1 MMMRDAE
8 DDDDEEEVV
17 GDLATSAEEEA
28 DVIEEDAWAQ
38 RGGSVS
44 TLSSVDRMSRVG
56 HERPSAQVNDGN
68 SSNPA
73 AIRTNGSDVTQT
85 TDNKIWQLVG
95 NVSGQAVS
103 FRGNRNQS
111 RPTGGFTFSPAALAT
126 MGSNQLEIMLQRRR
140 MPGPPQIGDVSTCGP
155 IWTLPPSWPDVREQT
170 GDI

>member
-1 MMMRDAE
+1 MMRDAE
-8 DDDDEEEVV
+8 DDDDEEEVAAGES
-17 GDLATSAEEEA
+17 GDLGTSAEEEA

-56 HERPSAQVNDGN
+56 HERPSTAQVNDGN
-68 SSNPA
+68 SSSSNPA

-111 RPTGGFTFSPAALAT
+111 RPTGGFTFSFA
-126 MGSNQLEIMLQRRR
+126 RRR
-140 MPGPPQIGDVSTCGP
+140 VAHNGLQSARNHAPEDSDAWSPN
-155 IWTLPPSWPDVREQT
+155 R
-170 GDI
+170 

>member
-1 MMMRDAE
+1 MRDAE
-8 DDDDEEEVV
+8 DDDDEEEVAAGEN

-73 AIRTNGSDVTQT
+73 ANGSNGSDVTQT

-111 RPTGGFTFSPAALAT
+111 RPTGGFTFFA
-126 MGSNQLEIMLQRRR
+126 RRR
-140 MPGPPQIGDVSTCGP
+140 VAHNGLQSARNHAPEDSEET
-155 IWTLPPSWPDVREQT
+155 DA
-170 GDI
+170 

>member
-8 DDDDEEEVV
+8 DDDDEEEVAAGEN

-73 AIRTNGSDVTQT
+73 AIGSNGSDVTQT

-111 RPTGGFTFSPAALAT
+111 RPTGGFTFSPAAALPT
-126 MGSNQLEIMLQRRR
+126 MGFNQLEIMLRRTRRRR
-140 MPGPPQIGDVSTCGP
+140 MPGPPP
-155 IWTLPPSWPDVREQT
+155 NR
-170 GDI
+170 